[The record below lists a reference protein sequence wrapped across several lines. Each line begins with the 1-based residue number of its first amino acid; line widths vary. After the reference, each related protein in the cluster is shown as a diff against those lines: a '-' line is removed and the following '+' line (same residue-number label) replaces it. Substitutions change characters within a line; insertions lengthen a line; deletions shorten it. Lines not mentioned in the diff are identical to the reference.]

1 MRKILIFTFVFG
13 AAIVLLAISAAG
25 QTLPEFV
32 LLQASNG
39 QAFSTESNAPFSP
52 GSEQSDRPIDM
63 AGAHTPQSG
72 ATAEPTQN
80 ATQTATA
87 LAIRPGT
94 RILAVLTSPLHS
106 TSGTQGSGVYLEVLV
121 PIIQGDRVVI
131 PAHSYIQGTMEGNR
145 RPGHLKRTS
154 EFRFRFTSIIFPNNH
169 VEPMDAVLQS
179 IPGSKTTRARPGEG
193 ALQTVDQPEKVL
205 IPGAGGAVTGG
216 VVGSVSRLGI
226 GTYIGAGLG
235 AGLGLVA
242 VLLHRGDDIDLP
254 LGTRIEMVL
263 RSEISL
269 TSAQQEFNSK
279 YIAPPPTTFPAPPIV
294 VHQQQRRRH
303 HESGLLLPLLGAI
316 LLR

>member
-1 MRKILIFTFVFG
+1 MTG
-13 AAIVLLAISAAG
+13 
-25 QTLPEFV
+25 P
-32 LLQASNG
+32 
-39 QAFSTESNAPFSP
+39 
-52 GSEQSDRPIDM
+52 
-63 AGAHTPQSG
+63 HTPQSS

-80 ATQTATA
+80 ATQTSTA
-87 LAIRPGT
+87 PAIRPGT

-121 PIIQGDRVVI
+121 PVIQGDRVVI
-131 PAHSYIQGTMEGNR
+131 PAHSYIQGTVEGNR

-179 IPGSKTTRARPGEG
+179 IPGSKTTRARPGDG
-193 ALQTVDQPEKVL
+193 ALQTVDQTEKVL
-205 IPGAGGAVTGG
+205 IPGAGGAVSGG

-235 AGLGLVA
+235 AGLGLGA

-254 LGTRIEMVL
+254 LGTHIEMVL
-263 RSEISL
+263 RTEIKL
-269 TSAQQEFNSK
+269 TAAQQEFNSK
-279 YIAPPPTTFPAPPIV
+279 YLAPPPTTFPAPPIV

-303 HESGLLLPLLGAI
+303 HDSGLLLPLLGAI